1 MRSEPAR
8 QRGFP
13 ACAGGAIM
21 ALFATLLAGA
31 APGEPAA
38 KAELTEF
45 RAPLENYPSPNEAQA
60 KTLLEGAKAEPQ
72 PGGWFLL
79 TDVKLKT
86 FSTNGTL
93 ELLAESP
100 QCFFDSVR
108 RTVSSAGP
116 LQVRKADGTFYL
128 EGEGFLLQPTNS
140 NLTISNRVH
149 TVIRNLPGRS
159 SKP

>member
-1 MRSEPAR
+1 MQSEPAM
-8 QRGFP
+8 QR
-13 ACAGGAIM
+13 ACQVLAGGAIG
-21 ALFATLLAGA
+21 ALVAALLAGA
-31 APGEPAA
+31 ARGEPLA
-38 KAELTEF
+38 KAELTDF
-45 RAPLENYPSPNEAQA
+45 RAPLENYPPPNEAQA

-128 EGEGFLLQPTNS
+128 EGEGFLLRPTDF

-149 TVIRNLPGRS
+149 TVIRNAPGRS

>member
-1 MRSEPAR
+1 MQSESVI
-8 QRGFP
+8 QRGS
-13 ACAGGAIM
+13 AVWAGGTVTLLIAGLLAGGAH
-21 ALFATLLAGA
+21 GDQV
-31 APGEPAA
+31 GR
-38 KAELTEF
+38 AELTDF
-45 RAPLENYPSPNEAQA
+45 RAPLENYPPPNATQA

-79 TDVKLKT
+79 TGVKLKT

-100 QCFFDSVR
+100 QCFFDSVQ

-116 LQVRKADGTFYL
+116 LQVRKVDGTFYL
-128 EGEGFLLQPTNS
+128 EGVGFLLQPTNS

-149 TVIRNLPGRS
+149 TVIRNLPGKS
-159 SKP
+159 SIP